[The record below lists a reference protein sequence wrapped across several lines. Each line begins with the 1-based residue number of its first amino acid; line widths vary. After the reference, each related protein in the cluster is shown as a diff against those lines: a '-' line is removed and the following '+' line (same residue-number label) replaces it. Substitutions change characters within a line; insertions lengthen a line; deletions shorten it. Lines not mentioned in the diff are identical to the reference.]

1 NMAFRSEDRVQRER
15 FFAVVD
21 EVDSILI
28 DEARTPLIIS
38 GPAEDSSELYTRIN
52 LLIPHLKKQDKEDS
66 EEYRGDGHY
75 TVDEKSKQVYLTET
89 GQEYVEEL
97 LVKNGLMEEGDTLY
111 SPTNI
116 SMLHHVNAALR
127 AHVLFERNVDYI
139 VTDEGEV
146 VIVDEHTGRTMP
158 GRRWSEGLHQAVEA

>member
-1 NMAFRSEDRVQRER
+1 MAFRNEDRVQRAR

-52 LLIPHLKKQDKEDS
+52 ALIPLLQKQDKEDS

-75 TVDEKSKQVYLTET
+75 TVDEKSKQVHLTET
-89 GQEYVEEL
+89 GKSL
-97 LVKNGLMEEGDTLY
+97 LK
-111 SPTNI
+111 S
-116 SMLHHVNAALR
+116 
-127 AHVLFERNVDYI
+127 
-139 VTDEGEV
+139 
-146 VIVDEHTGRTMP
+146 
-158 GRRWSEGLHQAVEA
+158 

>member
-1 NMAFRSEDRVQRER
+1 
-15 FFAVVD
+15 
-21 EVDSILI
+21 
-28 DEARTPLIIS
+28 

-146 VIVDEHTGRTMP
+146 VIV
-158 GRRWSEGLHQAVEA
+158 